1 MIKMTKLEQAVY
13 DAINAV
19 LQDSVEV
26 DLQDICLETD
36 MDSSR
41 ARGVVAS
48 LTKKGLVINEVSE
61 NDGEEVVTYKT
72 RTIEE
77 VEAEMQTQ
85 DIEKPTKEK
94 KVTKASLMREEI
106 AKLKAT
112 MAKEEAQDQIIQWA
126 METLGQTKQLA
137 KVYFTENWDKV

>member
-1 MIKMTKLEQAVY
+1 MTKMTKLEQAVY

-36 MDSSR
+36 METSR

-48 LTKKGLVINEVSE
+48 LIKKGLVVSEVSE
-61 NDGEEVVTYKT
+61 RNSEEVVTYQT

-77 VEAEMQTQ
+77 AEAEMATRVVA
-85 DIEKPTKEK
+85 PAKEK
-94 KVTKASLMREEI
+94 KVTKASLMREQI
-106 AKLKAT
+106 AAFKQT
-112 MAKEEAQDQIIQWA
+112 MTKEEAQAHIIQWA
-126 METLGQTKQLA
+126 METLGQSKQLA
-137 KVYFTENWDKV
+137 KVYFTENWYKV